1 MENPPPVCYDTAM
14 STGHVPFFY
23 VDASSKLLSEDADH
37 FVKVLRGKE
46 GDPLHISDGAG
57 RTWKAVAHLI
67 SRREV
72 EAVRG
77 DEFPAERPPA
87 VSLATA
93 LPKGQRASYLIEKS
107 VEFGLSDLT
116 LLNTQFASSHDCH
129 PGLLRRLQAI
139 ADSAGMQARHPW
151 RCSVRSMQNLS
162 RFLESDRCLAVLDSQ
177 GTRAAWEKLDARTPW
192 TLLVGPE
199 GGWAPEELALF
210 EARGLPLLSLTRHP
224 LRMET
229 AAVAGLAFWYAL
241 KEPQDDRM

>member
-1 MENPPPVCYDTAM
+1 MQELEITAPVCYDSGM

-23 VDASSKLLSEDADH
+23 VDSAFRLCADDADH
-37 FVKVLRGKE
+37 FVKVLRGRE
-46 GDPLHISDGAG
+46 GEPLEVSDGAG
-57 RTWKAVAHLI
+57 RTWMATAHLI

-77 DEFPAERPPA
+77 EELLTEQAPIVA
-87 VSLATA
+87 LATA
-93 LPKGQRASYLIEKS
+93 LPKGQRAAYLIEKS
-107 VEFGLSDLT
+107 VEFGLAGLT

-151 RCSVRSMQNLS
+151 RCPVHPMQNLS
-162 RFLESDRCLAVLDSQ
+162 RFLESGRSLAVLDSQ
-177 GTRAAWEKLDARTPW
+177 GTRAAWKELDPGTPC

-199 GGWAPEELALF
+199 GGWSPEELELF
-210 EARGLPLLSLTRHP
+210 ERKGLPLLPLTRHP

-229 AAVAGLAFWYAL
+229 AAVASLAFWHAL
-241 KEPQDDRM
+241 KGC